1 MANLEAA
8 ISLRR
13 MICNRD
19 ILETSQRRRLSLQI
33 LEESA
38 QRALL
43 ALHLYLY
50 VARGVAHPPLQVMF
64 SSKLIHKGAEAH
76 PLHHAT
82 NADAQKLQITY
93 LDVTTPNSYYTGKR
107 YSGEIVI
114 AQGHLLIYYVA
125 CLYIIGS
132 WSEIIGCGG
141 GSLRLRTEQKLP
153 ALALV
158 ITLLLTALTLTGC
171 SGGASNTITE
181 AGSTTVQPVAE
192 KLAEAYKAKNP
203 DVAITIQ
210 GGGSSVGIKS
220 CNDGTVDIG
229 AASRELKST
238 EPNLIKHLI
247 ARDGIAIVTHP
258 SNPVTGL
265 TKEQVRG
272 IFSGN
277 ITKWSQVGGQN
288 KEIHVIAREEG
299 SGTRTAFE
307 EMIMGDALV
316 KASTILLPSSGAIR
330 TAVSS
335 DPQAIGFISF
345 GYIDTSVKALTI
357 NSVAATAH
365 NASDGTYPLVR
376 PLYFLTKTQPT
387 GLVKEFIDFCLGT
400 EGQSI
405 VAEEGYIPG
414 GQPSH

>member
-1 MANLEAA
+1 MQFSKKWKWLIFPIIAGFLVAA
-8 ISLRR
+8 I
-13 MICNRD
+13 
-19 ILETSQRRRLSLQI
+19 
-33 LEESA
+33 
-38 QRALL
+38 
-43 ALHLYLY
+43 
-50 VARGVAHPPLQVMF
+50 
-64 SSKLIHKGAEAH
+64 
-76 PLHHAT
+76 
-82 NADAQKLQITY
+82 
-93 LDVTTPNSYYTGKR
+93 
-107 YSGEIVI
+107 
-114 AQGHLLIYYVA
+114 
-125 CLYIIGS
+125 
-132 WSEIIGCGG
+132 
-141 GSLRLRTEQKLP
+141 
-153 ALALV
+153 
-158 ITLLLTALTLTGC
+158 LLTGY

-181 AGSTTVQPVAE
+181 AGSTTVQPLAE

-229 AASRELKST
+229 AASRELKAS
-238 EPNLIKHLI
+238 EPNLMKHLI

-299 SGTRTAFE
+299 SGTRAAFE

-335 DPQAIGFISF
+335 NPQAIGFISF
-345 GYIDTSVKALTI
+345 GYIDTSVKALSI
-357 NSVAATAH
+357 NGVAATAH
-365 NASDGTYPLVR
+365 NASAGTYPLVR